1 MVVAV
6 STGYAIFI
14 VGHRYCEATMTI
26 KITNEGQVTIPKPVL
41 EHLGLG
47 PGSEVAFRCAADG
60 SVVLE
65 KAEEA
70 PPLDPDRFD
79 KVVGI
84 LPPSP
89 STDEIMAMLRGEPE

>member
-1 MVVAV
+1 
-6 STGYAIFI
+6 
-14 VGHRYCEATMTI
+14 
-26 KITNEGQVTIPKPVL
+26 
-41 EHLGLG
+41 
-47 PGSEVAFRCAADG
+47 
-60 SVVLE
+60 VLE